1 MSRGT
6 MSWTSCA
13 LRGGSWRFVSR
24 FARLADR
31 LDVVPGDRRDRLG
44 LRLVRRAP

>member
-13 LRGGSWRFVSR
+13 LRGGSWRFVSW
-24 FARLADR
+24 FADR
-31 LDVVPGDRRDRLG
+31 LDAVPSDSRVYSLG